1 MQKKFIFELYL
12 ESEKREKLNNG
23 EECDE

>member
-1 MQKKFIFELYL
+1 MQKKFIFELCL
-12 ESEKREKLNNG
+12 ESEKRERLNNG